1 MHVAL
6 LRVAFCGTGLRRS
19 VGLVSSIRGPRVALL
34 DTEDLDAAD
43 LACWRAL
50 AAVAVGANPFFE
62 PEIALPAIRHLRG
75 SSRPRLL
82 VVAAGGDW
90 QLVLPVRLGAGGF
103 AISTWRHPYCFY
115 GMPLVASSTCD
126 EALRTLVEWLHTKR
140 WTSLLLLSRVP
151 VSAPPLDTLTS
162 ALRGR
167 GRSTVWVGVVDRPVL
182 SVGAEDAR
190 PRPSRNLRERRS
202 ELRRHAG
209 ALRVARAQAP
219 DDPDVFRGVE
229 KFIELEASGWKGTA
243 GTAIV
248 QHPAHLSFLW
258 EMVDGLHKAGRLQ
271 VWGLFAGELCVAV
284 QINIVVGSTV
294 FAFKAAYDGTL
305 YRFSPGTVL
314 LAEILDQ
321 LREDPAVQLVDSL
334 TLGENATVNR
344 LFTGR
349 LRIGTLAAA
358 TGGRGSDAFA
368 RCVPA
373 GLACRAKLLGRSRAV
388 SGEAPITGRWNA
400 GRGS

>member
-1 MHVAL
+1 
-6 LRVAFCGTGLRRS
+6 
-19 VGLVSSIRGPRVALL
+19 
-34 DTEDLDAAD
+34 
-43 LACWRAL
+43 
-50 AAVAVGANPFFE
+50 
-62 PEIALPAIRHLRG
+62 
-75 SSRPRLL
+75 
-82 VVAAGGDW
+82 
-90 QLVLPVRLGAGGF
+90 
-103 AISTWRHPYCFY
+103 
-115 GMPLVASSTCD
+115 
-126 EALRTLVEWLHTKR
+126 
-140 WTSLLLLSRVP
+140 
-151 VSAPPLDTLTS
+151 
-162 ALRGR
+162 
-167 GRSTVWVGVVDRPVL
+167 
-182 SVGAEDAR
+182 
-190 PRPSRNLRERRS
+190 
-202 ELRRHAG
+202 
-209 ALRVARAQAP
+209 
-219 DDPDVFRGVE
+219 
-229 KFIELEASGWKGTA
+229 
-243 GTAIV
+243 
-248 QHPAHLSFLW
+248 
-258 EMVDGLHKAGRLQ
+258 MVDGLHKAGRLQ